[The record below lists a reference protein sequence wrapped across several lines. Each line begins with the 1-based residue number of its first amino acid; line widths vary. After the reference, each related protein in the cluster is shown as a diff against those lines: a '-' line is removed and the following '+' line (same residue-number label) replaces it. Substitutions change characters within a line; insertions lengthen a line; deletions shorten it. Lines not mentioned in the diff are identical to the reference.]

1 MAKQPK
7 EAKEK
12 GGATAVAE
20 QPRAPARPA
29 PPPRL
34 LLKYK
39 NEVHLQLKERFR
51 IGNPFAVP
59 RVAKIVVN
67 MGLGKSIE
75 NKNRMEH
82 AVRDLAAI
90 AGQKPVVTK
99 ARKSIA
105 GFKLRKGMPIGAM
118 VTLRRERMYE
128 FLDRLI
134 SIVIPRIRDFRGL
147 PRKFDGHGNYS
158 MGLSEQAVFPEV
170 SLDTLEFVQGMQ
182 ITICTTARNDEQ
194 AFELLDRMGLP
205 FRK

>member
-7 EAKEK
+7 EIKEK

-20 QPRAPARPA
+20 EPKAPARPA
-29 PPPRL
+29 VPPRL

-39 NEVHLQLKERFR
+39 QEVHLQLQSKFR
-51 IGNPFAVP
+51 IENRFAVP
-59 RVAKIVVN
+59 RITKIVVN

-75 NKNRMEH
+75 NKNRTEH
-82 AVRDLAAI
+82 ALRDLGAI
-90 AGQKPVVTK
+90 TGQKAVVTK

-105 GFKLRKGMPIGAM
+105 GFKLRKDMPIGAM
-118 VTLRRERMYE
+118 VTMRRERMYE

-147 PRKFDGHGNYS
+147 PKKFDGHGNYS

-170 SLDTLEFVQGMQ
+170 NLDTLEFVQGMQ
-182 ITICTTARNDEQ
+182 ITICTSAPNDEQ
-194 AFELLDRMGLP
+194 AFELLDLMGLP